1 MPKAY
6 IRYDVLNEDAGEN
19 EFFQRQLESF
29 KSKLYNT
36 KYPQLLIR
44 SLLPVSYDNGGPG
57 TKFITYRA
65 YTLVGVFQAI
75 SNYADDA
82 ARSDAFGQEFTSKV
96 KDYGGAWAWNIREVQ
111 AAAKAAGSGLG
122 PVLPLETARAM
133 ACRRGAEVNLD
144 NVGLLGDSEL
154 GLIGLNNIPSANAYA
169 VPNGQTSGSS
179 AWAGKSADEM
189 LADLFAMEDTP
200 IQNTNQVEYATRLLL
215 PPDKYNL
222 ASNTRVSVASDTT
235 VLEFFLKNA
244 QWIKEVI
251 PWFRLVGIGAGA
263 TATGGPGGTFG
274 GGLDRMI
281 SYRPDGDTITL
292 EITEEFNTLPPEVRN
307 YSFVVNA
314 LMGVGGCICPYP
326 MSVTYGDFTA
336 G

>member
-1 MPKAY
+1 MTGLNSY
-6 IRYDVLNEDAGEN
+6 RRYDVLNEDAGEN
-19 EFFQRQLESF
+19 MFFQRELESF

-96 KDYGGAWAWNIREVQ
+96 KDYAGAWAWNIREVQ
-111 AAAKAAGSGLG
+111 AAAKAAASGLG
-122 PVLPLETARAM
+122 PTMPLETARAM

-144 NVGLLGDSEL
+144 NIGLTGDSEL

-169 VPNGQTSGSS
+169 PPNGASNGSS
-179 AWAGKSADEM
+179 AWGGKTADEM
-189 LADLFAMEDTP
+189 LADMFAMEDTP
-200 IQNTNQVEYATRLLL
+200 IQNTNQVEYATRLLM
-215 PPDKYNL
+215 PVDKYNL

-235 VLEFFLKNA
+235 VLEFFLKNS

-251 PWFRLVGIGAGA
+251 PWFRLAGIGAGA
-263 TATGGPGGTFG
+263 TVTNGVLG

-281 SYRPDGDTITL
+281 SYRPDPDTITL

-307 YSFVVNA
+307 FAFVVNA
-314 LMGVGGCICPYP
+314 IMGIGGVIAPYP
-326 MSVTYGDFTA
+326 LSVTYADFTA